1 MKILD
6 GTEVAE
12 YIKERHIRQS
22 ASLRMMP
29 KLLILHDSKTPAGS
43 VYLRAK
49 QNYGEDIG
57 VEVIVREVAT
67 EDLMTTIQNL
77 GADDEVTGI
86 IVQLPLSDSSYT
98 DKALAAIP
106 ESKDIDGLHT
116 PPGTKGSQDPYQSAT
131 PKGIIWLL
139 AAYNVELRDKQIVVL
154 GQGRLVGAPLSDI
167 LEASGYKVDRLDVD
181 SADIKKRVLAAD
193 IIIAATGQPEN
204 LSSDMVKQ
212 GAIVVDAG
220 SPLSE
225 LSPDLATR
233 SDITKTPNPGGVGP
247 MTVAALFDN
256 LLIAAGS

>member
-22 ASLRMMP
+22 ASLRIMP

-43 VYLRAK
+43 AYLRAK

-67 EDLMTTIQNL
+67 ENMMAFIEEL

-86 IVQLPLSDSSYT
+86 IVQLPLSDASYT

-106 ESKDIDGLHT
+106 ESKDIDGLRIA
-116 PPGTKGSQDPYQSAT
+116 PGTKGSQEPYQSAT

-139 AAYNVELRDKQIVVL
+139 AAYNVELRDKQIAVM
-154 GQGRLVGAPLSDI
+154 GQGRLVGAPLADI
-167 LEASGYKVDRLDVD
+167 FEASGYRVDRIDVD
-181 SADIKKRVLAAD
+181 SADIKKRILAAD
-193 IIIAATGQPEN
+193 IIVSATGQPEH
-204 LSSDMVKQ
+204 LTSDMVKN

-225 LSPDLATR
+225 LASDLDAR
-233 SDITKTPNPGGVGP
+233 QDITKTPNPGGVGP

-256 LLIAAGS
+256 LLIAAGA